1 MKKVS
6 MGESDGKVSFLIFHD
21 SRGEI
26 FHVHKHVSFS
36 GRHAA
41 DEKVEAEARVLLE
54 KIGRRHAEAG
64 CLLVKDLE
72 LAPDKKYRVDIVR
85 HTLVACP
92 IASARWQYRNQ
103 KSEIRNV

>member
-36 GRHAA
+36 GRHAS
-41 DEKVEAEARVLLE
+41 DDKVETEARALLE
-54 KIGRRHAEAG
+54 KIGRRRVDAG

-72 LAPDKKYRVDIVR
+72 LDPHKKYRVDTVR
-85 HTLVACP
+85 RRLVACRV
-92 IASARWQYRNQ
+92 ALGG
-103 KSEIRNV
+103 